1 MPSAEEVQQADA
13 GMDVERRLASLE
25 STLSTLLANGLKDM
39 LTAHGDQEFGGGVAR
54 LDSHGMQ
61 IVKVGAG
68 LNYDPSIFFQDKFS
82 SAPSSDGRLALI
94 RGLKAGNTDG
104 TTLFI
109 SMGVRDA
116 DGDSAVV
123 NVDNSID
130 GRPTVMLQSTEN
142 GVRTTYLGLSA
153 FFDEISVGGVLNLDD
168 KGANP
173 STFAALPDG
182 GYIWFDGTNDKFRG
196 RLNSANYNFL
206 LEGDAS
212 RFLNRQAA
220 DNDINTTAAETTL
233 YTYTIPAATLG
244 TTGSLRLRLQGDYL
258 NNTGAAATYTLRV
271 KLGATTLFDDVS
283 GGLASS
289 ATRRPWFLDLVLA
302 NQSATS
308 QVLTFG
314 HKLGSSVGG
323 ATGLGDMTA
332 AGGNDT
338 AHGGASSENTANALT
353 LAVTIQHSAS
363 SANLSMRRRYAL
375 LELT

>member
-1 MPSAEEVQQADA
+1 MAF
-13 GMDVERRLASLE
+13 ERRIASLE

-233 YTYTIPAATLG
+233 YTYTIPAGTLG
-244 TTGSLRLRLQGDYL
+244 ATGAVRLRLQGDYL
-258 NNTGAAATYTLRV
+258 NNTGVGATNRLRV
-271 KLGATTLFDDVS
+271 NLGATTLFDDVS
-283 GGLASS
+283 ANIPTSAS
-289 ATRRPWFLDLVLA
+289 RRPWYINLVLG

-308 QVLTFG
+308 QVMTLEHRLSG
-314 HKLGSSVGG
+314 AGG
-323 ATGLGDMTA
+323 TTAGLGNFDA
-332 AGGNDT
+332 SGGFGS
-338 AHGGASSENTANALT
+338 AHGGVASENTANALALT
-353 LAVTIQHSAS
+353 VTIQHSAS